1 MSVGSPIEVK
11 QLSMESYAD
20 MADMQDR
27 LIAVLME
34 VVGVFLWASVLEGT
48 HRKVGE
54 SVSSYC
60 VHAVI
65 AFLRLCWYCVTHWE
79 SNVCCLCLLS
89 LDLSTGVEEFLLG
102 SGPVLSRPL
111 LTHSCSRDQTT
122 VSVTSVLSINT

>member
-60 VHAVI
+60 VHAVLASFI
-65 AFLRLCWYCVTHWE
+65 YVGIVLPIGSLMFAVCVCSLWT
-79 SNVCCLCLLS
+79 CL
-89 LDLSTGVEEFLLG
+89 
-102 SGPVLSRPL
+102 
-111 LTHSCSRDQTT
+111 
-122 VSVTSVLSINT
+122 

>member
-54 SVSSYC
+54 SVSSSC

-65 AFLRLCWYCVTHWE
+65 ASLRLCWYYVTHWE
-79 SNVCCLCLLS
+79 SNFSCLCLLS
-89 LDLSTGVEEFLLG
+89 LDLSVGLEEFLLG
-102 SGPVLSRPL
+102 SGPVLS
-111 LTHSCSRDQTT
+111 
-122 VSVTSVLSINT
+122 